1 MIDLSKKE
9 NVKKDNLFCE
19 INDMLRAISKKED
32 VKPLLYDEYID
43 CFTFEDLENI
53 GKKLAEYYLMRC
65 VLLSLLNCK
74 PYE

>member
-1 MIDLSKKE
+1 MIDLSKTE
-9 NVKKDNLFCE
+9 TVKKDNLFCE

-43 CFTFEDLENI
+43 CFTFEDLEDI

>member
-1 MIDLSKKE
+1 MIDLSKTE

>member
-1 MIDLSKKE
+1 MFDLSKTE
-9 NVKKDNLFCE
+9 TVKKDNLFCE

-43 CFTFEDLENI
+43 CFTFEDLEDI

>member
-1 MIDLSKKE
+1 MFDLSKTE
-9 NVKKDNLFCE
+9 NVKKYNLFCE

-43 CFTFEDLENI
+43 CFTFEDLEDI